1 MSSFL
6 NLMGCASRETMQ
18 KRKIT
23 SCILNS
29 CCSCFQAH
37 LLSVSE
43 NIEMLALMPWQIL
56 LHCLCAA
63 LLLHALCEIP
73 VSFKSSQPNTA

>member
-1 MSSFL
+1 MWSFL

-18 KRKIT
+18 KHKIT

-29 CCSCFQAH
+29 CCSFQAH

-43 NIEMLALMPWQIL
+43 NIEMLALMLWQIL

-63 LLLHALCEIP
+63 LLLHAL
-73 VSFKSSQPNTA
+73 